1 MGIKRSE
8 HQSKVSRIGG
18 IVAIA
23 AAFSFVTAI
32 VISPTDSILVSG
44 ITFATVIAF
53 ASASW
58 AWFSLKQQQVST
70 SQPAVN
76 VSSASRRAR

>member
-1 MGIKRSE
+1 
-8 HQSKVSRIGG
+8 
-18 IVAIA
+18 
-23 AAFSFVTAI
+23 
-32 VISPTDSILVSG
+32 
-44 ITFATVIAF
+44 VIAF

-58 AWFSLKQQQVST
+58 AWSFLKQQQVST